1 MEPDDLKQTEV
12 LFRNLQ
18 HTEHLRIKAGHTRKL
33 QALEG
38 KSNQSTT
45 RNTVNCEKW
54 VLNISSKPLT
64 VNEKSALQKGMNFAI
79 APKKI
84 PTAEFVAAVEDSITK
99 LSAEEKLTVRARVS
113 EVLSRAHPPASNI
126 PSSEMKALQDLR
138 KDKSRL
144 IISADKGNCTVVMD
158 RKDYDEKVKELL
170 GDESTYKVL
179 KKDPT
184 KKTER
189 DMNGILLK
197 MKREETIG
205 ENLYKRLHSSDGL
218 PPRFYGLPKVHKN
231 GCPLRPIVS
240 FISTPTYNLS
250 KHVAK
255 ILKPLTGNSDY
266 TVKNSTEFCES
277 ITDIK
282 LLDDDVLVSFDVVSL
297 FTSIPVDV
305 AISVAHNR
313 LINDENLQDRTA
325 IPITDIVKLLDFCLS
340 TTNFQYDHKHYKQIH
355 GTAMGSPVSA
365 IMANMVMEDLEERAL
380 AWPTISYIMAPTH
393 AHKSHIQ
400 S

>member
-1 MEPDDLKQTEV
+1 
-12 LFRNLQ
+12 
-18 HTEHLRIKAGHTRKL
+18 
-33 QALEG
+33 
-38 KSNQSTT
+38 
-45 RNTVNCEKW
+45 
-54 VLNISSKPLT
+54 
-64 VNEKSALQKGMNFAI
+64 MNFAI

-84 PTAEFVAAVEDSITK
+84 PTAEFVTAVEDSITK

-126 PSSEMKALQDLR
+126 LSSEMKALQDLR

-158 RKDYDEKVKELL
+158 RKDYHEKVKELL

-250 KHVAK
+250 EHVAK

-266 TVKNSTEFCES
+266 TVKNSTEFCEG

-282 LLDDDVLVSFDVVSL
+282 LQDDDVLVSFDVVSL

-305 AISVAHNR
+305 AISVAYNR
-313 LINDENLQDRTA
+313 LIND
-325 IPITDIVKLLDFCLS
+325 
-340 TTNFQYDHKHYKQIH
+340 
-355 GTAMGSPVSA
+355 
-365 IMANMVMEDLEERAL
+365 
-380 AWPTISYIMAPTH
+380 
-393 AHKSHIQ
+393 
-400 S
+400 